1 MKSSIQD
8 NFFVDIQKE
17 ITNLFESSLL
27 ALEDGN
33 FERFSKALADEKRQL
48 IAQLKNDDES
58 ETKKRMLALK
68 EAVFERLST
77 LFLPEFLNR
86 LDDII
91 IFQPLKLEELRKI
104 CDMMVQEVA
113 KRVKEKQIRFFAD
126 DKVKTK
132 LTREGYNP
140 AFGARPLRRLVT
152 KYLED
157 QISEAILRHPIAN
170 ANDDPRYLKAILNIE
185 DQIVLTDD
193 DRYFTQ
199 EELNDEGDENG
210 LVLTDTWREP
220 KEPTNTATPKTQ
232 PELQAEI
239 PLKRVSVTIG

>member
-1 MKSSIQD
+1 M
-8 NFFVDIQKE
+8 V
-17 ITNLFESSLL
+17 
-27 ALEDGN
+27 
-33 FERFSKALADEKRQL
+33 
-48 IAQLKNDDES
+48 
-58 ETKKRMLALK
+58 ALK
-68 EAVFERLST
+68 EAVFERLSS

-104 CDMMVQEVA
+104 CDMMVKDVA
-113 KRVKEKQIRFFAD
+113 KRVREKQIRFFAD

-157 QISEAILRHPIAN
+157 QISEAILRHPISS
-170 ANDDPRYLKAILNIE
+170 DEPRYLKAILNIE

-193 DRYFTQ
+193 DRFFTL
-199 EELNDEGDENG
+199 EELEDEGEEPES
-210 LVLTDTWREP
+210 LLTDAWREP
-220 KEPTNTATPKTQ
+220 KEPTDTATPKSQ
-232 PELQAEI
+232 PELQPEA
-239 PLKRVSVTIG
+239 PLKHVTIAVG